1 MSLQLYILGNTWKI
15 FERTFLLSLCRHAGR
30 GILFYFIVVLNAFRI
45 GIYFNV
51 ETFLALTGMDL
62 DPCRSCSDLNA
73 RSWRNLIVFI
83 NLLTGILT
91 NANAP
96 TRNINNS
103 WINLCSCEQLH
114 IKRAPTKVKFGH
126 KNASDEEEIQS
137 VLDESL
143 ESLSFIR
150 ICCCCYVLCVVWLK
164 WIQMDMRKD
173 PLLMVYI
180 LIFRHCH

>member
-1 MSLQLYILGNTWKI
+1 MQKLQRL
-15 FERTFLLSLCRHAGR
+15 ER
-30 GILFYFIVVLNAFRI
+30 
-45 GIYFNV
+45 
-51 ETFLALTGMDL
+51 
-62 DPCRSCSDLNA
+62 PK
-73 RSWRNLIVFI
+73 WRNLVVFI

-150 ICCCCYVLCVVWLK
+150 ICCCCYVLCVVCCVA
-164 WIQMDMRKD
+164 QMNTDGHAKGSAFD
-173 PLLMVYI
+173 GLHSHFPALPLIPIYVCFVVLVFLERAWRDAWWNII
-180 LIFRHCH
+180 LWMTVNIGRH